1 MKIEKENM
9 TVEDTMDRLIETK
22 DGITCGCG
30 NPSLKMVCHMDGK
43 DFYGY
48 QYSCSCGNSI
58 SMECKRD
65 KEDLMYWED

>member
-30 NPSLKMVCHMDGK
+30 KPRLKIVCHTDGK

-48 QYSCSCGNSI
+48 SYSCDCGNSI
-58 SMECKRD
+58 VATYKRSE
-65 KEDLMYWED
+65 EDLMMY